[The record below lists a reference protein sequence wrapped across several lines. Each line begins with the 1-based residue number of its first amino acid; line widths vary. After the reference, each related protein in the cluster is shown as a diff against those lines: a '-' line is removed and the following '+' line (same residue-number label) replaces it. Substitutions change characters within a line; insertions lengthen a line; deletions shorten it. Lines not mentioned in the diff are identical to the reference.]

1 MEKIEG
7 VLIKITEALNSTDIL
22 WGVGASMLLYQYKLV
37 DNPSDIDITVSISDI
52 KEVDRILSSMGEKLS
67 ESKSDIYLTEYFYE
81 YIIDGVNID
90 VMAGFK
96 INLTNSV
103 FEYPFDKN
111 SVPHHLKVGNTPIPF
126 SSLEDWFVLYQLMP
140 KREYKVNLI
149 DEYFKNKGIEY
160 PVLLE
165 RIVQIPNLPEKVKK
179 KILEIN
185 N

>member
-1 MEKIEG
+1 MKKIEG

-22 WGVGASMLLYQYKLV
+22 WGVGASMLLYQYKLI
-37 DNPSDIDITVSISDI
+37 DNPSDIDITVSVSDI
-52 KEVDRILSSMGEKLS
+52 AEVDRILSSMGEKLT
-67 ESKSDIYLTEYFYE
+67 ETKSDIYLTEYFYE

-96 INLTNSV
+96 INLANSV

-111 SVPHHLKVGNTPIPF
+111 SVPHHLKIENTVIPF

-140 KREYKVNLI
+140 EREHKVNLI
-149 DEYFKNKGIEY
+149 NEYFKAKGVEY
-160 PVLLE
+160 PILLE

-179 KILEIN
+179 KITDIN